1 MEAYGVATMRNIP
14 DAHPLY
20 KLLQPHFRYTMSIN
34 SAARATLINR
44 DGIIARNFAIGSDG
58 MEELFKRAS
67 TVHRVQLTNIKQ
79 NLKER
84 GVDNRDELPGY
95 YYRDDGI
102 VIWDA
107 IEEYVR
113 EILSLFYTSDDDV
126 KNDSEV
132 KNWVQ
137 EIHSTAF
144 PGFNGA
150 PQGHGF
156 PDKIETITDLVEYC
170 TLIIFTGSAQHAAI
184 NFGQFDIY
192 GYAPNAP
199 FGMRKPPPQHTNVLY
214 HDLLEYLPDIPTA
227 AESSSITFTL
237 AQFSPDEV
245 STCTCTCTYLTYYF
259 IGIFLHNSRA
269 LYFLPDIL
277 RRLSRVLVLRKGGY

>member
-1 MEAYGVATMRNIP
+1 MRNIP

-34 SAARATLINR
+34 SAARANLINR
-44 DGIIARNFAIGSDG
+44 DGTIARNFAIGSDG

-67 TVHRVQLTNIKQ
+67 TVHRVQWTNVKW

-132 KNWVQ
+132 RNWVQ
-137 EIHSTAF
+137 EVHSTAF
-144 PGFNGA
+144 PGFHGA

-170 TLIIFTGSAQHAAI
+170 TLIMFTGSAQHAAI

-199 FGMRKPPPQHTNVLY
+199 VGMRKPPPQHTSVLY

-237 AQFSPDEV
+237 SQFSPDEV
-245 STCTCTCTYLTYYF
+245 NSPYYTCWMSIL
-259 IGIFLHNSRA
+259 IQKFL
-269 LYFLPDIL
+269 
-277 RRLSRVLVLRKGGY
+277 